1 MPNMMQNRMRA
12 PAKSKRGI
20 GGVLK
25 ELFTYSSKL
34 KVPSLIAFLFA
45 VAGAILTIIGP
56 NLLSQI
62 TDLISDALGGG
73 DRPGGHRPHRSDAPH
88 DLWTQRRSHVCGA
101 LYHGHGDSRSVPG
114 SAAGPVPEDQPG
126 AHELLQQSVLRRY
139 SQPCHQRCQHP
150 AAGSGQQRRHSLSA
164 AW

>member
-34 KVPSLIAFLFA
+34 KVPSAVAFIFA
-45 VAGAILTIIGP
+45 VAGAVLTIIGP

-62 TDLISDALGGG
+62 TDLISDALGGEI
-73 DRPGGHRPHRSDAPH
+73 DIHRKFRIGLYRRH
-88 DLWTQRRSHVCGA
+88 QRRKEPCTY
-101 LYHGHGDSRSVPG
+101 LNRK
-114 SAAGPVPEDQPG
+114 
-126 AHELLQQSVLRRY
+126 QSVV
-139 SQPCHQRCQHP
+139 QGIV
-150 AAGSGQQRRHSLSA
+150 AENVGE
-164 AW
+164 